1 MCDVHRIALPDL
13 FKNQEPFV
21 FPSDRQS
28 FVSHLQDVCFE
39 HAQRMSVLVSHILQH
54 GVKHFADSILPSFVY
69 NSNRIMLYYIARIL
83 DVSKADTGTV
93 IARTVEL
100 VQYNNRALR
109 EMALIYP
116 LAESL
121 CITSERWLET
131 VRDSLARGHSADYI
145 APQDPSENEA
155 RRIVGAPPPME
166 GTPRQ
171 RNTTVSLVPPV
182 EEILSATSP
191 STLRTATT
199 RYPFPAPASDEL
211 ASPVKSGHCMNTHT
225 DHQIETM
232 YSSPNAPTAFEQPM
246 FNLDDLQ
253 NFFGWEASD
262 DENAQ
267 TTGFEGFGPL
277 GWANNFSIM

>member
-1 MCDVHRIALPDL
+1 M
-13 FKNQEPFV
+13 
-21 FPSDRQS
+21 
-28 FVSHLQDVCFE
+28 
-39 HAQRMSVLVSHILQH
+39 
-54 GVKHFADSILPSFVY
+54 
-69 NSNRIMLYYIARIL
+69 
-83 DVSKADTGTV
+83 
-93 IARTVEL
+93 
-100 VQYNNRALR
+100 
-109 EMALIYP
+109 YP

-155 RRIVGAPPPME
+155 RRIVGAPAPTA

-171 RNTTVSLVPPV
+171 RNAALSVIPPV

-199 RYPFPAPASDEL
+199 RYPFSAPATDQGS
-211 ASPVKSGHCMNTHT
+211 SVVTSGQVMTSATENAVGTV
-225 DHQIETM
+225 

-267 TTGFEGFGPL
+267 STGFEGFGPL

>member
-1 MCDVHRIALPDL
+1 MR
-13 FKNQEPFV
+13 
-21 FPSDRQS
+21 S
-28 FVSHLQDVCFE
+28 
-39 HAQRMSVLVSHILQH
+39 

-69 NSNRIMLYYIARIL
+69 NSSRIMLYYIARIL
-83 DVSKADTGTV
+83 DVSKPDAGTV
-93 IARTVEL
+93 IGRTVEL
-100 VQYNNRALR
+100 VQYNNQALR
-109 EMALIYP
+109 EMALMYP

-155 RRIVGAPPPME
+155 RRIVGAPAPMA

-171 RNTTVSLVPPV
+171 RNAAISVIPPV
-182 EEILSATSP
+182 EEILNATSP
-191 STLRTATT
+191 RTLRTATT
-199 RYPFPAPASDEL
+199 RYPFSAPAADQASSTVTTAHNMNAASENTLNPMYGSPGTPAP
-211 ASPVKSGHCMNTHT
+211 
-225 DHQIETM
+225 
-232 YSSPNAPTAFEQPM
+232 FEQPM

-267 TTGFEGFGPL
+267 STGFEGFGPL